1 MTTLYK
7 VSTISEQILRFITR
21 ISELNDKIHEF
32 QLRMKNLIYQNP
44 DRNII
49 IINNYY
55 NINGETID
63 QYSDRIIQK
72 YHIAIANNANN
83 LLTYLIAKVPGII
96 ENQPSELPYYYPE
109 RELSEQ

>member
-1 MTTLYK
+1 MRTLHK
-7 VSTISEQILRFITR
+7 VSDISEQILRYNTR
-21 ISELNDKIHEF
+21 ISELNDQIHAF
-32 QLRMKNLIYQNP
+32 QLKMKNLMYQYP
-44 DRNII
+44 GRTII
-49 IINNYY
+49 V
-55 NINGETID
+55 NGEKID
-63 QYSDRIIQK
+63 QYSDRVIQK

>member
-1 MTTLYK
+1 MRTLYK
-7 VSTISEQILRFITR
+7 VSAISEQILRYITR

-32 QLRMKNLIYQNP
+32 QLRMKNLIFQYP

-49 IINNYY
+49 V
-55 NINGETID
+55 NGETID

-72 YHIAIANNANN
+72 YHIAIANNVNN
-83 LLTYLIAKVPGII
+83 MLIYLIAKVPGII
-96 ENQPSELPYYYPE
+96 ENQPSELPYYSPE

>member
-1 MTTLYK
+1 MRTLHK
-7 VSTISEQILRFITR
+7 VSDISEQILRYITR
-21 ISELNDKIHEF
+21 ISELNDKIHAF
-32 QLRMKNLIYQNP
+32 QLKMKNLMYQYP
-44 DRNII
+44 GRTII
-49 IINNYY
+49 V
-55 NINGETID
+55 NGEKID
-63 QYSDRIIQK
+63 QYSDRVIQK

>member
-7 VSTISEQILRFITR
+7 VSAISEQILRYITR

-32 QLRMKNLIYQNP
+32 QLRMKNLIFQYP

-49 IINNYY
+49 V
-55 NINGETID
+55 NGETID

-72 YHIAIANNANN
+72 YHVAIANNVNN
-83 LLTYLIAKVPGII
+83 MLTYLLEKVIVH
-96 ENQPSELPYYYPE
+96 NQSLEPPYYYPE

>member
-7 VSTISEQILRFITR
+7 VSAISEQILRYITR

-32 QLRMKNLIYQNP
+32 QLKMKNLIYQYP
-44 DRNII
+44 GRNII
-49 IINNYY
+49 V
-55 NINGETID
+55 NGETID

-72 YHIAIANNANN
+72 YHVAIANNVNN
-83 LLTYLIAKVPGII
+83 LLTYLIAKVPGLLQ
-96 ENQPSELPYYYPE
+96 NQSSEPPYYYPE

>member
-1 MTTLYK
+1 MRTLYK
-7 VSTISEQILRFITR
+7 VSAISEQILRYITR

-32 QLRMKNLIYQNP
+32 QLRMKNLIFQNP

-72 YHIAIANNANN
+72 YHVAIANNVNN
-83 LLTYLIAKVPGII
+83 LLTYLIAKVPGLLQ
-96 ENQPSELPYYYPE
+96 NQPSEPPYYYPE

>member
-1 MTTLYK
+1 MRTLHK
-7 VSTISEQILRFITR
+7 VSDISEQILRYITR
-21 ISELNDKIHEF
+21 ISELNDKIHAF

-63 QYSDRIIQK
+63 QYSDKIIQK
-72 YHIAIANNANN
+72 YHVAIANNVNN
-83 LLTYLIAKVPGII
+83 MLTYLLEKVIVH
-96 ENQPSELPYYYPE
+96 NQSLEPPYYYPE
-109 RELSEQ
+109 LFLELSEQ

>member
-7 VSTISEQILRFITR
+7 VSAISEQILRYITR

-32 QLRMKNLIYQNP
+32 QLRMKNLIFQYP

-49 IINNYY
+49 V
-55 NINGETID
+55 NGETID

-72 YHIAIANNANN
+72 YHVAIANNVNN
-83 LLTYLIAKVPGII
+83 MLTYLLEKVIVH
-96 ENQPSELPYYYPE
+96 NQSLEPPYYYPE
-109 RELSEQ
+109 LFLELSEQ

>member
-32 QLRMKNLIYQNP
+32 QLKMKNLIFQYP
-44 DRNII
+44 DRNTI
-49 IINNYY
+49 
-55 NINGETID
+55 INGETID
-63 QYSDRIIQK
+63 RYSDMIIKK
-72 YHIAIANNANN
+72 YHVAIANNVNN
-83 LLTYLIAKVPGII
+83 MLTYLLEKVIVH
-96 ENQPSELPYYYPE
+96 NQSLEPPYYYPE

>member
-1 MTTLYK
+1 MRTLYK
-7 VSTISEQILRFITR
+7 VSAISEQILRYITR
-21 ISELNDKIHEF
+21 ISELNDKIHAF
-32 QLRMKNLIYQNP
+32 QLKMKNLKYQYP
-44 DRNII
+44 GSNII
-49 IINNYY
+49 V
-55 NINGETID
+55 NGETID

>member
-7 VSTISEQILRFITR
+7 VSTISEQILRYITR

-32 QLRMKNLIYQNP
+32 QLKMKNLIYQYP
-44 DRNII
+44 GRNII
-49 IINNYY
+49 V
-55 NINGETID
+55 NGETID

>member
-7 VSTISEQILRFITR
+7 VSAISEQILRYITR

-32 QLRMKNLIYQNP
+32 QLKMKNFQYP
-44 DRNII
+44 GRNII
-49 IINNYY
+49 V
-55 NINGETID
+55 NGETID

-72 YHIAIANNANN
+72 YHIAIANNVNN